1 MHINTVHEILNQIE
15 SSVQEILVFNK
26 IDRIDTASLNFLKEK
41 YEDAHFISSTEGTN
55 LDKLIAE
62 ITLQILGDLRKI
74 TLLTSPRNL
83 DSLHRYS
90 KIKNVINSDNQ
101 LEVDVE
107 IRNYY
112 LNNLLEREVVK
123 ILS

>member
-1 MHINTVHEILNQIE
+1 MHINTVHEILDQIE

-41 YEDAHFISSTEGTN
+41 YEDAHFISSTEGSN
-55 LDKLIAE
+55 LDKLVSE
-62 ITLQILGDLRKI
+62 IIFQILGDLRTV
-74 TLLTSPRNL
+74 TLLTSPKNL
-83 DSLHRYS
+83 DSLHKYS
-90 KIKNVINSDNQ
+90 KIINVINNENQ